1 MSGLV
6 VGSMTLRAHSASKDV
21 NNWDGLHK
29 GEIIVQTRSYL
40 AVAGVTASTWRR
52 MVPKRFQH

>member
-1 MSGLV
+1 MYAKPSHNAIGPP
-6 VGSMTLRAHSASKDV
+6 SQRAAY
-21 NNWDGLHK
+21 WDGLHK